1 MGRPRAPRHKRLTQ
15 NQRFAI
21 VRKRAEGVPI
31 EDLAREFGVTTR
43 SIFYTLKADQSRTL
57 DARVRSELVNVRLTP
72 KELASFDA
80 VLTRHDITSRAE
92 GLRRLI
98 YASNHL
104 FVPDDEL
111 ANQMQGLSA
120 SLNRTGNNIN
130 QIAQR
135 LNEAK
140 RQGKTPPYGNS
151 AHGQVRALAGLIF
164 DIADQVQ
171 DMAQRRRSALSGEV
185 ARVLGGFVDGP
196 E

>member
-1 MGRPRAPRHKRLTQ
+1 VRYLSPRHKRLTQ

-21 VRKRAEGVPI
+21 VRKRAEGEPI

-43 SIFYTLKADQSRTL
+43 SIFYTLKADQSRKL

-72 KELASFDA
+72 NELAGFDA
-80 VLTRHDITSRAE
+80 VLTRHDIASRAE
-92 GLRRLI
+92 GMRRLI
-98 YASNHL
+98 HASNDL

-120 SLNRTGNNIN
+120 SLNRTGNHIN

-140 RQGKTPPYGNS
+140 RHSIELP
-151 AHGQVRALAGLIF
+151 
-164 DIADQVQ
+164 
-171 DMAQRRRSALSGEV
+171 RRSAVRDGTD
-185 ARVLGGFVDGP
+185 LGYFSTKGFFP
-196 E
+196 RFQAK

>member
-43 SIFYTLKADQSRTL
+43 SIFYTLKADQSRKL

-72 KELASFDA
+72 KELARFDA
-80 VLTRHDITSRAE
+80 VLTRHDIASRAE

-98 YASNHL
+98 QSSNHL

-151 AHGQVRALAGLIF
+151 SHAQVRALAGLIF

-185 ARVLGGFVDGP
+185 ARVLGGFADGP

>member
-21 VRKRAEGVPI
+21 MRKRSEGVSI
-31 EDLAREFGVTTR
+31 EDLAREFGVTPR
-43 SIFYTLKADQSRTL
+43 SIFYTLKADQSRKL

-72 KELASFDA
+72 KELAGFDA

-98 YASNHL
+98 HASNDL

-151 AHGQVRALAGLIF
+151 ANAQVRALAGLIF

-185 ARVLGGFVDGP
+185 ARVLGGFADGS

>member
-1 MGRPRAPRHKRLTQ
+1 MAQMHAPRHRRLTQ
-15 NQRFAI
+15 EQRFAI
-21 VRKRAEGVPI
+21 VRKRAKGVAV
-31 EDLAREFGVTTR
+31 EDLAREYGITTR
-43 SIFYTLKADQSRTL
+43 SIFYTLKSDQARKL
-57 DARVRSELVNVRLTP
+57 DNHVRSELINVRLT
-72 KELASFDA
+72 KQELAGFDA
-80 VLTRHDITSRAE
+80 VLTRRDIHSRAD

-98 YASNHL
+98 QSANDV
-104 FVPDDEL
+104 FVPDDDLSE
-111 ANQMQGLSA
+111 QMRGLSA

-171 DMAQRRRSALSGEV
+171 DMAQRRRSHLSGEV
-185 ARVLGGFVDGP
+185 SRILGGFADGP

>member
-1 MGRPRAPRHKRLTQ
+1 MGRPRVPRHKRLTQ

-43 SIFYTLKADQSRTL
+43 SIFYTLKADQSRKL

-72 KELASFDA
+72 KELAGFDA
-80 VLTRHDITSRAE
+80 VLTRYDIASRAE
-92 GLRRLI
+92 GLRRLVH
-98 YASNHL
+98 ASNDL
-104 FVPDDEL
+104 FVPDDEQ

-151 AHGQVRALAGLIF
+151 AHAQVRALAGLIF

>member
-1 MGRPRAPRHKRLTQ
+1 MGQPRTPQHKRLTQ
-15 NQRFAI
+15 SERFAI
-21 VRKRAEGVPI
+21 VRKRAKGVAV
-31 EDLAREFGVTTR
+31 EELAREFGVTTR
-43 SIFYTLKADQSRTL
+43 SIFYTLKADQARKL
-57 DARVRSELVNVRLTP
+57 DSHVRSELINVRLT
-72 KELASFDA
+72 KQELGGFDA
-80 VLTRHDITSRAE
+80 VLTRREIPSRAD

-98 YASNHL
+98 QSANDV
-104 FVPDDEL
+104 FVPDDDLSE
-111 ANQMQGLSA
+111 QMRGLSA
-120 SLNRTGNNIN
+120 SLNRAGNNIN

-171 DMAQRRRSALSGEV
+171 GMAQRRRSHLSGEV
-185 ARVLGGFVDGP
+185 SRILGGFADGA

>member
-43 SIFYTLKADQSRTL
+43 SIFYTLKADQSRKL

-72 KELASFDA
+72 KELAGFDA
-80 VLTRHDITSRAE
+80 VLTRHDINSRAE

-98 YASNHL
+98 YASNDL

-140 RQGKTPPYGNS
+140 RQGKTPPYGSS

-185 ARVLGGFVDGP
+185 VRVLGGFADGP
-196 E
+196 D

>member
-1 MGRPRAPRHKRLTQ
+1 M
-15 NQRFAI
+15 
-21 VRKRAEGVPI
+21 
-31 EDLAREFGVTTR
+31 
-43 SIFYTLKADQSRTL
+43 KADQSRKL

-72 KELASFDA
+72 RELASFDA
-80 VLTRHDITSRAE
+80 VLTRHDIVSRAE

-98 YASNHL
+98 HASNDL

-140 RQGKTPPYGNS
+140 RQCKTPPYGNS
-151 AHGQVRALAGLIF
+151 AHSQVRALAGLIF

-185 ARVLGGFVDGP
+185 ARVLGGFADGP

>member
-1 MGRPRAPRHKRLTQ
+1 MMLARNRGDYFTWADRAAPQHKRLTQ

-43 SIFYTLKADQSRTL
+43 SIFYTLKADQSRKL

-72 KELASFDA
+72 KERASFDA
-80 VLTRHDITSRAE
+80 VLTRYDITSRAE

-98 YASNHL
+98 HASNDL

-120 SLNRTGNNIN
+120 SLNRTGNNVN

-140 RQGKTPPYGNS
+140 TPRQDRRLMAILPIAKS
-151 AHGQVRALAGLIF
+151 APWPG
-164 DIADQVQ
+164 
-171 DMAQRRRSALSGEV
+171 
-185 ARVLGGFVDGP
+185 
-196 E
+196 

>member
-43 SIFYTLKADQSRTL
+43 SIFYTLKADQSRKL

-80 VLTRHDITSRAE
+80 VLTRHEIASRAE

-98 YASNHL
+98 YASNDL

-140 RQGKTPPYGNS
+140 RQGQTPPYGNS
-151 AHGQVRALAGLIF
+151 AHAQVRALAGLIF

-185 ARVLGGFVDGP
+185 SRVLGGFVDGP

>member
-1 MGRPRAPRHKRLTQ
+1 MGQPRVSRHKRLTQ
-15 NQRFAI
+15 NERFAI
-21 VRKRAEGVPI
+21 VRKRAEGVAV
-31 EDLAREFGVTTR
+31 EELAREFGVTTR
-43 SIFYTLKADQSRTL
+43 SIFYTLKADQARKL
-57 DARVRSELVNVRLTP
+57 DSHVRSELVNVRLT
-72 KELASFDA
+72 KQEIFRFDA
-80 VLTRHDITSRAE
+80 VLTRRDLPSRAD

-98 YASNHL
+98 QSANDV
-104 FVPDDEL
+104 FVPDDDLSE
-111 ANQMQGLSA
+111 QMRGLSA
-120 SLNRTGNNIN
+120 SLNRAGNNIN

-171 DMAQRRRSALSGEV
+171 DMAQRRRSHLSGEV
-185 ARVLGGFVDGP
+185 SRILGDFADGS

>member
-43 SIFYTLKADQSRTL
+43 SIFYTLKADQSRKL

-98 YASNHL
+98 HASNDL

-140 RQGKTPPYGNS
+140 RQGRTPPYGNS
-151 AHGQVRALAGLIF
+151 AHGHVRALAGLIF

-185 ARVLGGFVDGP
+185 ARVLGGLADGS

>member
-21 VRKRAEGVPI
+21 VSKRAEGLPI

-43 SIFYTLKADQSRTL
+43 TIFYTLKADQSRKL

-72 KELASFDA
+72 KELAGFDA

-98 YASNHL
+98 HASNDL

-111 ANQMQGLSA
+111 ANQMQALSA

-140 RQGKTPPYGNS
+140 RQGKTTPYGNS
-151 AHGQVRALAGLIF
+151 AHAQVRALAGLIF
-164 DIADQVQ
+164 NIADQVQ

-185 ARVLGGFVDGP
+185 ARVLGGFADGSQ
-196 E
+196 

>member
-1 MGRPRAPRHKRLTQ
+1 MGRPRAQRHKRLTQ

-43 SIFYTLKADQSRTL
+43 SIFYTLKGDQSRKL

-72 KELASFDA
+72 KELAGFDA
-80 VLTRHDITSRAE
+80 VLTRHDINSRAE

-98 YASNHL
+98 HASSDL

-140 RQGKTPPYGNS
+140 RQGKTLPYGNS

-185 ARVLGGFVDGP
+185 ARVLGGFADGP

>member
-1 MGRPRAPRHKRLTQ
+1 MVRPRAPRHKRLTQ
-15 NQRFAI
+15 TQRFAI
-21 VRKRAEGVPI
+21 VRKRAEGIPV
-31 EDLAREFGVTTR
+31 EDLARDFGVTTR
-43 SIFYTLKADQSRTL
+43 SIFYTLKADQSRKL
-57 DARVRSELVNVRLTP
+57 DGRVRSELVNVRLTP
-72 KELASFDA
+72 KELLGFDA
-80 VLTRHDITSRAE
+80 ALTRHDIASRAE

-98 YASNHL
+98 YASNDL

-111 ANQMQGLSA
+111 AEQMQGLSA

-164 DIADQVQ
+164 NIADQVQ

-185 ARVLGGFVDGP
+185 ARVLGGFADGT

>member
-21 VRKRAEGVPI
+21 VRKRAEGVSI
-31 EDLAREFGVTTR
+31 EDLAREYGVTTR
-43 SIFYTLKADQSRTL
+43 SIFYTLKADQIRKL

-80 VLTRHDITSRAE
+80 VLTRHDINSRAE

-98 YASNHL
+98 HASNDL

-140 RQGKTPPYGNS
+140 RQDKTPPYGNS
-151 AHGQVRALAGLIF
+151 AHSQVRALAGLIF

-171 DMAQRRRSALSGEV
+171 DMAQRRRSVLSGEV
-185 ARVLGGFVDGP
+185 ARVLGGFADGP

>member
-21 VRKRAEGVPI
+21 VRKRAEGVAI

-43 SIFYTLKADQSRTL
+43 SIFYTLKANQSRKL

-72 KELASFDA
+72 KELAGFDA
-80 VLTRHDITSRAE
+80 VLTRHDINSRAE

-98 YASNHL
+98 HASNDL

-140 RQGKTPPYGNS
+140 RQRTPLPYGNS
-151 AHGQVRALAGLIF
+151 AHSQVRALAGLIF

-185 ARVLGGFVDGP
+185 ARVLGGFADGP

>member
-1 MGRPRAPRHKRLTQ
+1 MGRPRAPRQKRLTQ

-21 VRKRAEGVPI
+21 VRKRAEGVAI
-31 EDLAREFGVTTR
+31 EDLAREFGVTPR
-43 SIFYTLKADQSRTL
+43 SIFYTLKADQSRKL

-72 KELASFDA
+72 KELARFDA
-80 VLTRHDITSRAE
+80 VLTRHDIASRAE

-98 YASNHL
+98 QASNDL

-151 AHGQVRALAGLIF
+151 SYGQVRALAGLIF

-185 ARVLGGFVDGP
+185 ARVLGGFADGP

>member
-1 MGRPRAPRHKRLTQ
+1 MGRARAPRHKRLTQ

-31 EDLAREFGVTTR
+31 KDLAREFGVTTR
-43 SIFYTLKADQSRTL
+43 SIFYTLKTDQSRKL
-57 DARVRSELVNVRLTP
+57 DARVRSELVNVRLSP
-72 KELASFDA
+72 KELASFDS
-80 VLTRHDITSRAE
+80 VLTRYDIASRAE

-98 YASNHL
+98 YASNDL

-140 RQGKTPPYGNS
+140 RQEKTPPYGNS

-185 ARVLGGFVDGP
+185 ARVLGGFADGP
-196 E
+196 Q

>member
-1 MGRPRAPRHKRLTQ
+1 MGRSRVPRHKRLTQ

-43 SIFYTLKADQSRTL
+43 SIFYTLKADQSRKL

-72 KELASFDA
+72 KELARFDA
-80 VLTRHDITSRAE
+80 VLTRHDIASRAE

-98 YASNHL
+98 YASNDL

-151 AHGQVRALAGLIF
+151 AHGKVRALAGLIF

-185 ARVLGGFVDGP
+185 ARALGGFADGP

>member
-1 MGRPRAPRHKRLTQ
+1 MGRPRTPRHKRLTQ

-43 SIFYTLKADQSRTL
+43 SIFYTLKADQSRKL
-57 DARVRSELVNVRLTP
+57 NARVRSELVNVRLTP
-72 KELASFDA
+72 KELAGFDA

-98 YASNHL
+98 HASNDL

-135 LNEAK
+135 LN
-140 RQGKTPPYGNS
+140 
-151 AHGQVRALAGLIF
+151 
-164 DIADQVQ
+164 
-171 DMAQRRRSALSGEV
+171 
-185 ARVLGGFVDGP
+185 
-196 E
+196 

>member
-43 SIFYTLKADQSRTL
+43 SIFYTLKADQSRKL

-72 KELASFDA
+72 KELAGFDA

-98 YASNHL
+98 YASNDL

-140 RQGKTPPYGNS
+140 RQGQTPPYGNS
-151 AHGQVRALAGLIF
+151 AHAQVRALAGLIF

-185 ARVLGGFVDGP
+185 ARVLGGFADGP

>member
-15 NQRFAI
+15 NQCFAI

-43 SIFYTLKADQSRTL
+43 SIFYTLKADQSRKL

-80 VLTRHDITSRAE
+80 VLTRHDIASRAE

-98 YASNHL
+98 QASNDL

-140 RQGKTPPYGNS
+140 RLGKTPPYGNS

-185 ARVLGGFVDGP
+185 AHVLGGFADGP

>member
-43 SIFYTLKADQSRTL
+43 SIFYTLKADQSRKL

-80 VLTRHDITSRAE
+80 VLTRHDITCRAE

-98 YASNHL
+98 QASNDL

-135 LNEAK
+135 INEAK
-140 RQGKTPPYGNS
+140 RQGQTPPYGNS

-171 DMAQRRRSALSGEV
+171 DMAQRRRCALSGEV
-185 ARVLGGFVDGP
+185 ARVLGGFADGP